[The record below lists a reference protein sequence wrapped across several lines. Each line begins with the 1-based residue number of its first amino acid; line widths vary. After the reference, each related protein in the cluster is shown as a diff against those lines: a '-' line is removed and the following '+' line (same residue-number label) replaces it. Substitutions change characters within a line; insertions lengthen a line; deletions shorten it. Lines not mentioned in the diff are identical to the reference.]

1 LFGLSG
7 AFLDTCSGFEPA
19 PFGIAFLKPRIRN
32 VDLRLVMS
40 VQALD
45 DSERLRLS
53 FEREAAGLARAE
65 LRAELVAGGGF
76 VLAAAA
82 LLVAFSGPM
91 DTSVGVLAI
100 YVLALAAAGR
110 ARFDFGSGFT
120 VPTQI
125 VFVPMLFAAPSQYVP
140 VMVALGMAIGSV
152 PDVIRGTIRPA
163 RLLLCLGNSWFAV
176 GPAAVLAA
184 GHVTS
189 PGASPALLVA
199 ALASQFAT
207 DCFGNVLR
215 ESLRGGTSLRE
226 LIAELMPV
234 YAIDAALAPVGLAV
248 AFATDER
255 PWAVLLVLPLL
266 ALLSVFARE
275 RRARLEQL
283 VELNDAYRGTALV
296 LGDVVESDDAYTGEH
311 CKDVVE
317 LALGVA
323 QEMGLSAHARRCV
336 EFGALLHDVGKL
348 AVPKEIINKP
358 DVLDEREW
366 QIIKM
371 HTIEGQKLL
380 ERVGGIMREVGE
392 IVRSSH
398 ERWDGGGY
406 PDGLAGED
414 IPLEARIVSACD
426 AYNAMTTTRS
436 YRAAMPYEEALAEL
450 ERNSGSQ
457 FDPVVIAALIRVVER
472 NERAAA

>member
-1 LFGLSG
+1 
-7 AFLDTCSGFEPA
+7 
-19 PFGIAFLKPRIRN
+19 
-32 VDLRLVMS
+32 MS

-53 FEREAAGLARAE
+53 FERQTTGLARAE
-65 LRAELVAGGGF
+65 RRAELAAGGSF
-76 VLAAAA
+76 LVAAAA
-82 LLVAFSGPM
+82 LLVAFRGPIG
-91 DTSVGVLAI
+91 TSAGVLAI

-120 VPTQI
+120 VPIQI

-140 VMVALGMAIGSV
+140 LLVALAMVIGSV
-152 PDVIRGTIRPA
+152 PDAVSGTIRPA
-163 RLLLCLGNSWFAV
+163 RLLLCFGNSWFAV
-176 GPAAVLAA
+176 GPAVVLAA

-189 PGASPALLVA
+189 PGASPGLLVA
-199 ALASQFAT
+199 ALAAQFAT
-207 DCFGNVLR
+207 DFLGNALR

-226 LIAELMPV
+226 LAAEITPV

-248 AFATDER
+248 AFAADQR
-255 PWAVLLVLPLL
+255 PWAVLLILPLL
-266 ALLSVFARE
+266 GLLSVFARE

-311 CKDVVE
+311 CKDVVR
-317 LALGVA
+317 LALDVA
-323 QEMGLSAHARRCV
+323 QEMGLSPHARRCT

-348 AVPKEIINKP
+348 AVPKRIINKP
-358 DVLDEREW
+358 GSLDEKEW

-406 PDGLAGED
+406 PDGLRGVD
-414 IPLEARIVSACD
+414 IPLGARIVSACD

-436 YRAAMPYEEALAEL
+436 YRDAMPYEHALAEL
-450 ERNSGSQ
+450 ESNSGTQ
-457 FDPVVIAALIRVVER
+457 FDPAVVTALIRVVTGAKAQ
-472 NERAAA
+472 AAA